1 MTWFLLALIAPALWA
16 LVGHID
22 KFIINKYFQGK
33 GIGSLVIFTGLSG
46 FIFSLFILLFNFS
59 AIKITLTDAIIIA
72 CSGALLIASYI
83 PYLRAMEKEE
93 ASLIV
98 ALFQMIPV
106 FGYFL
111 GLIFLHEQLS
121 LLQIVGSSLIIIG
134 VVVITLDFSQNIK
147 IKLKPL
153 LFMVLS
159 SFMIAF
165 NVLLFKI
172 VALEAN
178 FWGTVFWEYIG
189 AAIFSLF
196 LFFGITIYRR
206 QFLGMIKKSRMV
218 MAVNCFGELLGIG
231 AKLISNFVSL
241 IVPIVLVLIV
251 NSFQPVFSL
260 LYGIIFTLFISKIY
274 KENIDKK
281 LLLQKGVAIF
291 IIVFGSYLLFK

>member
-1 MTWFLLALIAPALWA
+1 MTWFLVALIAPALWA

-22 KFIINKYFQGK
+22 KFVINKYFQGK

-59 AIKITLTDAIIIA
+59 AVKIPFYAAIFIA
-72 CSGALLIASYI
+72 FNGALLIASYI

-93 ASLIV
+93 ASLIA

-111 GLIFLHEQLS
+111 GLIFLHELVS

-134 VVVITLDFSQNIK
+134 VVVITLDFSKNIK

-153 LFMVLS
+153 LFMALS
-159 SFMIAF
+159 SLMIAV
-165 NVLLFKI
+165 NVLIFKV

-178 FWGTVFWEYIG
+178 FWGTVFWEYTG
-189 AAIFSLF
+189 ATIFSLF
-196 LFFGITIYRR
+196 LFFGITIYHK
-206 QFLGMIKKSRMV
+206 QFLRMIKKSKAV
-218 MAVNCFGELLGIG
+218 MAVNYFGELLNIG

-241 IVPIVLVLIV
+241 IVPIVLILIV

-274 KENIDKK
+274 KENIGKK
-281 LLLQKGVAIF
+281 LLLQKGIAIL